1 MPKISIII
9 PIFNVQEFL
18 GECLD
23 SALNQTLK
31 EIELICINDGS
42 SDNSGKIL
50 DEYAKKDSRVKVYHR
65 ENKGVGY
72 TRNEALKKASGE
84 FVAFIDPDDFYPN
97 NYILEK
103 MYNCAKENN
112 VLICG
117 GKMAIFRNGVIIEQ
131 EDYMSLT
138 TIYSFNECE
147 LIDYNDYQFDYGYTR
162 FIYNRQYLIENNIN
176 FPNYKRFEDPLFL
189 VKAFYCAKKAYVIN
203 EVTYI
208 YRNDHKTINWSKKSQ
223 IDLLK
228 GLRDNFEF
236 AKENNLDI
244 LHKLT
249 YYRLKEH
256 KRAFRRMNLC
266 VLFNL
271 FCLFFKHA
279 KGHFFDNLLTK
290 ISPMI
295 LLNNSIN
302 KNDEIVFWGASLFLK
317 DFIKKFHVKTD
328 NVVGIID
335 KNPNEQHRMIGK
347 YKVFSPDEI
356 KNLKPKYVILTI
368 KNNNFKIYQD
378 IKKTL
383 KKDFPE
389 VKLLPNIFE

>member
-1 MPKISIII
+1 MAKISVIGICGNS
-9 PIFNVQEFL
+9 IFMNVDHFHAKGETLVANSVFEEIGGKGINQAVACARMGAKVSFL
-18 GECLD
+18 VAIGDDSDGEKC
-23 SALNQTLK
+23 K
-31 EIELICINDGS
+31 
-42 SDNSGKIL
+42 
-50 DEYAKKDSRVKVYHR
+50 
-65 ENKGVGY
+65 
-72 TRNEALKKASGE
+72 
-84 FVAFIDPDDFYPN
+84 
-97 NYILEK
+97 
-103 MYNCAKENN
+103 NCAKENN

-176 FPNYKRFEDPLFL
+176 FPNYKRFEDPPFL

-228 GLRDNFEF
+228 GLEDNFEF

-271 FCLFFKHA
+271 FCLFFKYA

-290 ISPMI
+290 ISPMLPLYNLI
-295 LLNNSIN
+295 NNN
-302 KNDEIVFWGASLFLK
+302 EEIVFWGASLFLK
-317 DFIKKFHVKTD
+317 DFIKKFHIKTD

-335 KNPNEQHRMIGK
+335 KNPNEQGRFIGK